1 MAQKNIPFQFGNKSV
16 VWTNV
21 FENKYSNVLF
31 LNVHEDEQTSIE
43 AIIKVSAEREL
54 NFWQLKHDST
64 RRISFKD
71 NKHNMSF
78 DPNRMFTFKGRYKTL
93 KDGGKFTFRSNKLV
107 KLLAEEVVST
117 LSSFETVVALHNNT
131 DVNYSIKSYAEGGD
145 EAENTSAIHISP
157 TWDADDFIYTTDYDL
172 FLAFKTLDLN
182 VIYQNDKKFVNDGSL
197 SVYCGLN
204 NIPYVNIETQL
215 GHLEEQIKL
224 INLVLDVLKEK

>member
-1 MAQKNIPFQFGNKSV
+1 
-16 VWTNV
+16 
-21 FENKYSNVLF
+21 
-31 LNVHEDEQTSIE
+31 
-43 AIIKVSAEREL
+43 
-54 NFWQLKHDST
+54 
-64 RRISFKD
+64 
-71 NKHNMSF
+71 MSF